1 MNKLFRFI
9 GLLWLV
15 GFSIAAKADGIW
27 VLCDHCHQEA
37 DFAEVALN
45 APHQG
50 LVFVSNRNSGATRK
64 FSRVLRW
71 DSASNAWTPQ
81 AAPRALSDHENQ
93 VFAATIE
100 GGNTVVVSNA
110 RNSDGVTRWGLGTA
124 HSVVDDLSNGMLSP
138 ALLQAL
144 LNESLVQ
151 GYFPTA
157 STLSQSLGFSIGR
170 IVSWSG
176 QELGTSR
183 STVLSGQVVYSDGSK
198 LFVTF
203 SRTGEIL
210 SVSAVD
216 ANGDGLAITFSPSSG
231 ARVDPGV
238 VGGWEFGG
246 ESAGAAQ
253 ALVAWISASGTLEC
267 DWEVLANDRVRV
279 SCRRSN

>member
-138 ALLQAL
+138 ALLQAKQLAEKDRAADNRGCPPHESIDLPL
-144 LNESLVQ
+144 LRR
-151 GYFPTA
+151 TA
-157 STLSQSLGFSIGR
+157 VSRAIG
-170 IVSWSG
+170 SD
-176 QELGTSR
+176 LR
-183 STVLSGQVVYSDGSK
+183 STRGRMQQNPAK
-198 LFVTF
+198 M
-203 SRTGEIL
+203 
-210 SVSAVD
+210 
-216 ANGDGLAITFSPSSG
+216 
-231 ARVDPGV
+231 
-238 VGGWEFGG
+238 
-246 ESAGAAQ
+246 
-253 ALVAWISASGTLEC
+253 
-267 DWEVLANDRVRV
+267 
-279 SCRRSN
+279 